1 MKRWWL
7 KAKCKEFYDA
17 YEWER
22 VAFATFYWRVKV
34 HPDTPWEI
42 SVKFWEK
49 EKKPPKINQ
58 GRYENEMNYWLSTKW
73 DKPERHVFYGRL
85 VRWYTKEEA
94 ILVGE
99 KRNTVKREKP
109 RANCAKPYTYKYT
122 KKEQSTEEEDYTWID
137 ITYPKEVARV
147 FRKEFYNVID
157 NLEDSIRLATDKDD
171 IRVLNDKL
179 EFVKAE
185 LNLFN
190 LYNQ

>member
-7 KAKCKEFYDA
+7 KGECQKFYDTC
-17 YEWER
+17 EWEK
-22 VAFATFYWRVKV
+22 VAFVTFYWRVKV
-34 HPDTPWEI
+34 HPDIAWDVSIRPEKRKTEPKVHKW
-42 SVKFWEK
+42 KFDT
-49 EKKPPKINQ
+49 
-58 GRYENEMNYWLSTKW
+58 EMNYWLTTKG

-85 VRWYTKEEA
+85 VRWYTKEQA
-94 ILVGE
+94 ILVWE
-99 KRNTVKREKP
+99 KWDSVKREKP
-109 RANCAKPYTYKYT
+109 RATCSKPYTYKYT

-157 NLEDSIRLATDKDD
+157 SLEDSIRLATDKDD

>member
-7 KAKCKEFYDA
+7 KGECQKFYDTC
-17 YEWER
+17 EWER

-34 HPDTPWEI
+34 RPNIPWEI
-42 SVKFWEK
+42 SIRP
-49 EKKPPKINQ
+49 EKKKAEPKVHKWKFDA
-58 GRYENEMNYWLSTKW
+58 EMNYWLATKG

-85 VRWYTKEEA
+85 VRWYTKEQA
-94 ILVGE
+94 ILVWYE
-99 KRNTVKREKP
+99 WESIKREKP

-122 KKEQSTEEEDYTWID
+122 QNKQSAEEEDYTWID
-137 ITYPKEVARV
+137 ITYPKEIARV

-157 NLEDSIRLATDKDD
+157 RIENDIRLATDKDD
-171 IRVLNDKL
+171 IKELNEKL

-185 LNLFN
+185 LNVFN